1 MAHVP
6 LITLPL
12 PDPLALLDATALF
25 VIQVLL
31 AQHPELLAAPEEP
44 PPPSLRPLRHAHL
57 LFGAVRDLQY
67 AIEVYRSCLP
77 DPAGG
82 DDHHDGAHDD
92 DIPF

>member
-1 MAHVP
+1 MTRMPEIA
-6 LITLPL
+6 LPL

-31 AQHPELLAAPEEP
+31 AQHPELLAAPELPSSP
-44 PPPSLRPLRHAHL
+44 PRLPGHASLL
-57 LFGAVRDLQY
+57 LDAVRDLQY

-77 DPAGG
+77 HLTG
-82 DDHHDGAHDD
+82 D

>member
-1 MAHVP
+1 MSRVP
-6 LITLPL
+6 EITLPL

-31 AQHPELLAAPEEP
+31 AQHPDLLAAPEQLP
-44 PPPSLRPLRHAHL
+44 PTSRRPLGHAHL
-57 LFGAVRDLQY
+57 LFDAVRDLQY

-77 DPAGG
+77 SPAGG
-82 DDHHDGAHDD
+82 DGDPDD